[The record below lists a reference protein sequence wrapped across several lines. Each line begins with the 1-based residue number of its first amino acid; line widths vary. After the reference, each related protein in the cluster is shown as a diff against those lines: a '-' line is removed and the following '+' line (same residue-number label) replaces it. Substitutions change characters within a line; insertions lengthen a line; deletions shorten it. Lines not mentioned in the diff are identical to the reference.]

1 VLIIDNLG
9 WFVKGELNDPEDVKS
24 FYGVLRDLRTECP
37 SLEDGVILLL
47 HHLVKPNGDK
57 TKRCSLLTAPRE
69 YLSLARGSQRLLDF
83 AECRLALAEELSG
96 DQTVHIVNGV
106 NRTGCVDPLTIQ
118 LLPETLSFDLH
129 EDNQLRYTL
138 AFAGKAR
145 QKQVFESL
153 PEEFTWS
160 DGLRTS
166 VEGKAVSKDT
176 LSGALRTAKVN
187 RFVVQDPATK
197 KYRKVPQ

>member
-1 VLIIDNLG
+1 
-9 WFVKGELNDPEDVKS
+9 
-24 FYGVLRDLRTECP
+24 
-37 SLEDGVILLL
+37 
-47 HHLVKPNGDK
+47 
-57 TKRCSLLTAPRE
+57 
-69 YLSLARGSQRLLDF
+69 
-83 AECRLALAEELSG
+83 
-96 DQTVHIVNGV
+96 V